1 MWSIEYVDNQVGIV
15 WSSPGTQDL
24 TWEKTSHFDLGLEF
38 SIMKYLDVELDY
50 FHKTTFDCLMP
61 RYNASSMGYSY
72 TWINGGKISNQ
83 GFEFQLNAHAVDTR
97 NVKLDIR
104 WNGGFYRNKVLELPK
119 DINNESEMTTN
130 GGLVVGHSMYEYRM
144 TEFVGVDPETG
155 EALYK
160 AYYDAAKGGFGYTN
174 ALLVTEEDVEKGNGS
189 NYISDVNDYRMNND
203 NAQIRDT
210 VTTRYAYCGADF
222 LGKTAEA
229 DLEGG
234 FGFDLE
240 VYGVTLSATCGYRIG
255 GYGMDYTYMRLMDN
269 EKVGNYNWHVDMRDA
284 WTETHTK
291 TNIPR
296 LSNGAD
302 LYTNSTSTRFLTSNS
317 YLSLNNIRV
326 GYNFPKKLLD
336 KAKIK
341 KLEIYVQGDNL
352 AIATARKGYNPT
364 VSTTGASN
372 SYQYTPL
379 STVMGGI
386 KIIF

>member
-1 MWSIEYVDNQVGIV
+1 
-15 WSSPGTQDL
+15 
-24 TWEKTSHFDLGLEF
+24 
-38 SIMKYLDVELDY
+38 
-50 FHKTTFDCLMP
+50 
-61 RYNASSMGYSY
+61 
-72 TWINGGKISNQ
+72 
-83 GFEFQLNAHAVDTR
+83 
-97 NVKLDIR
+97 
-104 WNGGFYRNKVLELPK
+104 
-119 DINNESEMTTN
+119 
-130 GGLVVGHSMYEYRM
+130 
-144 TEFVGVDPETG
+144 
-155 EALYK
+155 
-160 AYYDAAKGGFGYTN
+160 
-174 ALLVTEEDVEKGNGS
+174 
-189 NYISDVNDYRMNND
+189 
-203 NAQIRDT
+203 
-210 VTTRYAYCGADF
+210 
-222 LGKTAEA
+222 
-229 DLEGG
+229 
-234 FGFDLE
+234 
-240 VYGVTLSATCGYRIG
+240 
-255 GYGMDYTYMRLMDN
+255 MRLMDN